1 MQSTDLFQFEFDGD
15 NRILHLS
22 YRSVLYIK
30 TEERLRLLMGGFSEY
45 LQSHFG
51 TERIYIVINMSRLII
66 EPELSRLYGQLA
78 GEISDAFTH
87 PNGIARYGHQITRI
101 TVRRGY
107 TEYRNEDPN
116 LFGTRVEAEGFIRS
130 LIARTRAESPEQ
142 TINATPEKSSVD

>member
-1 MQSTDLFQFEFDGD
+1 MQSTDLFQFEFDAD

-22 YRSVLYIK
+22 YRSVVYIK
-30 TEERLRLLMGGFSEY
+30 TEEQLRLLMHSFSEY
-45 LQSHFG
+45 LRSHFG

-78 GEISDAFTH
+78 GEINDAFTY

-107 TEYRNEDPN
+107 TEYRREDPN
-116 LFGTRVEAEGFIRS
+116 LFGTRIEAESFLRS
-130 LIARTRAESPEQ
+130 LSGRTRMESPEQ
-142 TINATPEKSSVD
+142 PIAVTPEKSSVD